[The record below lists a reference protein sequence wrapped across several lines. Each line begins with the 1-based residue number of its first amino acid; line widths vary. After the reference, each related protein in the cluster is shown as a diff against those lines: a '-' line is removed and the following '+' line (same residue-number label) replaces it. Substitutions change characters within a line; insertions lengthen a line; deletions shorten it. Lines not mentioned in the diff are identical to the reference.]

1 MRLWETERGDVA
13 LAELNKEA
21 NRIDIHASYTEN
33 DLISQLPGARW
44 DRADKVWVAP
54 VSWAT
59 CIVLR
64 ALFGAGLEVGPRLH
78 RWTWEVFQERVG
90 PAQAIRDS
98 LSEETPFPELDKV
111 EEGAT
116 LKLYP
121 YQRVDVQFLTLNR
134 RALLAQPPGLGKSA
148 VTVRTLQVM
157 DAMGVDVFPALIVC
171 PNSLKYTTWAKE
183 FSRWAP
189 ELNVTVVDGSAAKR
203 RKQLDEDFDVAVIN
217 WEALKLHSFL
227 KHYGTTAL
235 TEKEKTPKELNHL
248 GLRTVA
254 FDEVHRMRD
263 PRSQQTRAAW
273 ALASEAEQVFG
284 LTGTPVG
291 QNVGD
296 LWSIMHAIEPDWF
309 PRRTKFLD
317 RYAVTK
323 LNYFGGHEI
332 LGINPHTKK
341 ELFQITDPLMR
352 RVPKAAAL
360 PQLPPKLPTQY
371 RHTPMTA
378 KQAKAYK
385 EMEETMI
392 ARLNEILVAPSPLSA
407 LTRLLQFASAS
418 AEIDEGGKVRL
429 SAPSPKIDDMVE
441 LLEEMGEE
449 PLVVAAVSRQLID
462 LAAERLDKVGIKYG
476 LITGAQGSAL
486 RAQAVDDF
494 QDGETRVML
503 MTIGAGAEGITLTR
517 ADTMLFMQR
526 SWSEI
531 QNQQAEDRVHR
542 IGSEIHSCVR
552 IIDQIAPGTVE
563 ARKLDLL
570 KTKQGRME
578 EVVRDSESLLK
589 LLGA

>member
-1 MRLWETERGDVA
+1 MA
-13 LAELNKEA
+13 LAELNKEKG
-21 NRIDIHASYTEN
+21 RIDVHASYTEN
-33 DLISQLPGARW
+33 DLLTQIPGARFE
-44 DRADKVWVAP
+44 RADKVWTVP
-54 VSWAT
+54 MSWAS

-64 ALFGAGLEVGPRLH
+64 SLFGGSLEVGPGLH
-78 RWTWEVFQERVG
+78 AWTWMQYRDRIN
-90 PAQAIRDS
+90 PAMSIRDS

-111 EEGAT
+111 EEGAK

-121 YQRVDVQFLTLNR
+121 YQRVDVQFLSLNG

-148 VTVRTLQVM
+148 VTIRTLQVLHLNH
-157 DAMGVDVFPALIVC
+157 DKPFPTLVVC

-183 FSRWAP
+183 FERWAP
-189 ELNVTVVDGSAAKR
+189 ELKVTVVDGSATKR
-203 RKQLDEDFDVAVIN
+203 RKQLAEDSDCFIIN
-217 WEALKLHSFL
+217 WEALKLHSKL
-227 KHYGTTAL
+227 TQYGTTAL
-235 TEKEKTPKELNHL
+235 TDKEKEKKELNEMPL
-248 GLRTVA
+248 FAVV

-273 ALASEAEQVFG
+273 TLAHEAYHVFG

-296 LWSIMHAIEPDWF
+296 LWAIMHAIEPDWF

-352 RVPKAAAL
+352 RVPKSAAL

-371 RHTPMTA
+371 RHTPMTV

-418 AEIDEGGKVRL
+418 AEIDETGKVRL
-429 SAPSPKIDDMVE
+429 SDPSPKIDDMVD

-449 PLVVAAVSRQLID
+449 PLVVAAVSRQLIE
-462 LAAERLDKVGIKYG
+462 LAAKRLDKLKIPYG

-486 RAQAVDDF
+486 RARAVDEF

-552 IIDQIAPGTVE
+552 IIDQIAPDTVE
-563 ARKLDLL
+563 SRKLDLL

-578 EVVRDSESLLK
+578 EVVRDHEALAK

>member
-1 MRLWETERGDVA
+1 MA
-13 LAELNKEA
+13 LAELNQDKE
-21 NRIDIHASYTEN
+21 RIDVHASYVEN
-33 DLISQLPGARW
+33 DLISQLPGARF
-44 DRADKVWVAP
+44 DRVAKSWHAP
-54 VSWAT
+54 ISWAT

-64 ALFGAGLEVGPRLH
+64 SLFGDNLEVGPKLH
-78 RWTWEVFQERVG
+78 AWTWEEYRNRIN
-90 PAQAIRDS
+90 PATSIRDALEDS
-98 LSEETPFPELDKV
+98 ADFPELDKV
-111 EEGAT
+111 EDGA
-116 LKLYP
+116 LLRLYP
-121 YQRVDVQFLTLNR
+121 YQRVDVRFMSINK

-157 DAMGVDVFPALIVC
+157 HAMGEAVFPALIVC

-183 FSRWAP
+183 FGRWAP
-189 ELNVTVVDGSAAKR
+189 ELAVTVVDGSATKR
-203 RKQLDEDFDVAVIN
+203 RKQLAEDSDVFVMN

-227 KHYGTTAL
+227 EQYGTTPL
-235 TEKEKTPKELNHL
+235 TAKEKEVKELNEM
-248 GLRTVA
+248 GLWTVV

-273 ALASEAEQVFG
+273 ALAHEAANAFG
-284 LTGTPVG
+284 LTGTPIG
-291 QNVGD
+291 NNIGD
-296 LWSIMHAIEPDWF
+296 LWSIMHAIEPKWF

-352 RVPKAAAL
+352 RVPKSAAL
-360 PQLPPKLPTQY
+360 PQLPPKLPVQY
-371 RHTPMTA
+371 RETPMAA

-385 EMEETMI
+385 EMEETMV
-392 ARLNEILVAPSPLSA
+392 ARLNEILIAPSPLSA

-418 AEIDEGGKVRL
+418 AEIDEKGQVKL
-429 SAPSPKIDDMVE
+429 SVPSPKIDDMVE
-441 LLEEMGEE
+441 LLEEMGDE
-449 PLVVAAVSRQLID
+449 PLVVAAVSRQLIE
-462 LAAERLDKVGIKYG
+462 LAAERLDKLKIPYG

-494 QDGETRVML
+494 QDGKTRVML

-526 SWSEI
+526 DWSEI
-531 QNQQAEDRVHR
+531 KNAQSEDRVHR
-542 IGSEIHSCVR
+542 IGSEIHGCVR

-563 ARKLDLL
+563 SRKIELL
-570 KTKQGRME
+570 KVKQGRME
-578 EVVRDSESLLK
+578 ELVRDGESLAK
-589 LLGA
+589 LLGMR

>member
-1 MRLWETERGDVA
+1 MA
-13 LAELNKEA
+13 LAELNRDK
-21 NRIDIHASYTEN
+21 NRIDIQASYTEA
-33 DLISQLPGARW
+33 DLLTQIPGARFERK
-44 DRADKVWVAP
+44 DQVWTAP
-54 VSWAT
+54 KSWAT
-59 CIVLR
+59 CIILR
-64 ALFGAGLEVGPRLH
+64 NLFGTELGVGPELH
-78 RWTWEVFQERVG
+78 KWTWSEYSERIN
-90 PAQAIRDS
+90 PAVSIRDS
-98 LSEETPFPELDKV
+98 LSEETAFPELDKV
-111 EEGAT
+111 EEDAA
-116 LKLYP
+116 LRLYP
-121 YQRVDVQFLTLNR
+121 YQRVDVRFLATNR
-134 RALLAQPPGLGKSA
+134 RALLAQPPGLGKTA
-148 VTVRTLQVM
+148 VTIRTLQTLELI
-157 DAMGVDVFPALIVC
+157 DGGVFPALVVC
-171 PNSLKYTTWAKE
+171 PNSLKYTAWAKE

-189 ELNVTVVDGSAAKR
+189 ELNVVVVDGSATKR
-203 RKQLDEDFDVAVIN
+203 RKQLAEEADVYIVN
-217 WEALKLHSFL
+217 WEALKLHVRL
-227 KHYGTTAL
+227 TQYGTTAL
-235 TEKEKTPKELNHL
+235 TEKEATYKELDERVR
-248 GLRTVA
+248 RTVV

-273 ALASEAEQVFG
+273 SVAHMADNVFS
-284 LTGTPVG
+284 LTGTPIG

-296 LWSIMHAIEPDWF
+296 LWAIMHAIEKDWF

-352 RVPKAAAL
+352 RVPKSAAL
-360 PQLPPKLPTQY
+360 PQLPPKLPTQF
-371 RHTPMTA
+371 RHTPMTV

-418 AEIDEGGKVRL
+418 AEIAENGKVRL
-429 SAPSPKIDDMVE
+429 SDPSPKIDDMVD

-449 PLVVAAVSRQLID
+449 PLVVAAVSRQLIE
-462 LAAERLDKVGIKYG
+462 LAAKRLDKLKIPYG

-486 RAQAVDDF
+486 RARAVDDF

-552 IIDQIAPGTVE
+552 IIDQIAPDTVE
-563 ARKLDLL
+563 SRKLDLL

-578 EVVRDSESLLK
+578 EVVRDHETLAK